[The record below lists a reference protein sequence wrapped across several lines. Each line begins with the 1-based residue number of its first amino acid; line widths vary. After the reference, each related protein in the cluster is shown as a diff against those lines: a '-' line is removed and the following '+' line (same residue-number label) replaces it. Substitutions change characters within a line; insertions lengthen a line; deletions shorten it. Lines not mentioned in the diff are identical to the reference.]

1 MSKAE
6 LDELNR
12 VSKQWREGHNAPPEQ
27 LPELPP
33 DGRDAATP
41 PFTVGEQIELF

>member
-12 VSKQWREGHNAPPEQ
+12 VSKQFRQGHNAPPEQ
-27 LPELPP
+27 LPQLTP

-41 PFTVGEQIELF
+41 PPPVGEQIELF